1 LEYSLV
7 VVEVLDDEDMEDDF
21 ELEIITEVE
30 LMQDISE
37 KAVNS

>member
-1 LEYSLV
+1 
-7 VVEVLDDEDMEDDF
+7 VVEVLEDEDMEDDF

>member
-1 LEYSLV
+1 V
-7 VVEVLDDEDMEDDF
+7 VVEVLDDEELEDFVD
-21 ELEIITEVE
+21 EIITEVE

>member
-7 VVEVLDDEDMEDDF
+7 VVEVLDDEDIPDDLED
-21 ELEIITEVE
+21 EIITEVE